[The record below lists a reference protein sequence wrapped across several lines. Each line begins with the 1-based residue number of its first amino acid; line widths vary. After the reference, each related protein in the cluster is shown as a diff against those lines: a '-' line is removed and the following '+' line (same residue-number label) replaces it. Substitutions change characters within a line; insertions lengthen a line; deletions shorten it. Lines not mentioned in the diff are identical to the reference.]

1 MSSPNF
7 SVRWVYQQ
15 VKIKKNGGYK
25 MEAGQKPCLCFRG
38 RKFAL
43 CIGAG
48 YPIRVLKRP
57 VADFDKYRLVMTT
70 PPFNGPM
77 DEQKH
82 QQPPGQQQY
91 PVAKAVEQ
99 LQALVASHGITAGAA
114 RILDRAAL
122 QQNGIDEDEYEDEE
136 TTMIDD
142 NEGIEA
148 PAIPAKETTVS
159 KSKAKTTRK
168 AKATKKAGKAKG
180 TSKKP
185 AAKGPTPFRP
195 GTAKEAAFIAY
206 KGARKEYEGLA
217 KGDKGE
223 WIGKQAKKLGVTPGT
238 LRSWIGGDFAKALK
252 A

>member
-15 VKIKKNGGYK
+15 VKVKKNGGYK

-48 YPIRVLKRP
+48 YPVRVLKRP
-57 VADFDKYRLVMTT
+57 VADFDKYRVVQTMAV
-70 PPFNGPM
+70 FDGPIPKG
-77 DEQKH
+77 EQPQGH
-82 QQPPGQQQY
+82 NY

-114 RILDRAAL
+114 RILDRAASS
-122 QQNGIDEDEYEDEE
+122 QQSGINEDEYEDEE
-136 TTMIDD
+136 TTMIEDETPASAGD
-142 NEGIEA
+142 EA
-148 PAIPAKETTVS
+148 TTTPAKSAKEKTVS
-159 KSKAKTTRK
+159 RKTTRK
-168 AKATKKAGKAKG
+168 AKATKKAGKAKAP
-180 TSKKP
+180 KV
-185 AAKGPTPFRP
+185 KGPTPFRV

-217 KGDKGE
+217 KGDKGA
-223 WIGKQAKKLGVTPGT
+223 WIDKQAKKLGVTSGT
-238 LRSWIGGDFAKALK
+238 LRSWIGGAFAKALK